1 MGMFKRLLNECYE
14 SETFQDGFLWSMYLE
29 NREERKA
36 FNQEP
41 YSSFQA
47 YLDNNYH
54 WLIRA
59 YELERVRRLKDEPF
73 YI

>member
-1 MGMFKRLLNECYE
+1 MAMFKRLLNECYE
-14 SETFQDGFLWSMYLE
+14 SETFREGFLWSMYLE
-29 NREERKA
+29 NRAERIA

-54 WLIRA
+54 WLVRV
-59 YELERVRRLKDEPF
+59 YELERKRGI
-73 YI
+73 YNG

>member
-14 SETFQDGFLWSMYLE
+14 SETFKEGFLWSMYLE
-29 NREERKA
+29 NRAERIA
-36 FNQEP
+36 FNQKP
-41 YSSFQA
+41 YKSFQA